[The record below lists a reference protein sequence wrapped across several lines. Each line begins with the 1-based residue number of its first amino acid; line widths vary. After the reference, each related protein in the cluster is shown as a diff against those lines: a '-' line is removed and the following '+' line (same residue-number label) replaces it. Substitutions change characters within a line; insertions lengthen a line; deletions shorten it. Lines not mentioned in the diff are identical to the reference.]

1 MPKFLISSQ
10 DLQFSNIIYKINEL
24 DLLWVPNFISLEV
37 TFIFWTKFSWNEEID
52 TFLMLNVCYL
62 VVAFIFLAVTLWLLL
77 VT

>member
-1 MPKFLISSQ
+1 MLKFLISSQ

-24 DLLWVPNFISLEV
+24 DLLWVPNFISLEIN
-37 TFIFWTKFSWNEEID
+37 FIFWTKFLWNEEID

-62 VVAFIFLAVTLWLLL
+62 VVGFIFLAVTLWLLL

>member
-24 DLLWVPNFISLEV
+24 DLLWVPNFISLEIN
-37 TFIFWTKFSWNEEID
+37 FIFWTKFSWNEEID

-62 VVAFIFLAVTLWLLL
+62 VVGFIFLAVTLWLLL